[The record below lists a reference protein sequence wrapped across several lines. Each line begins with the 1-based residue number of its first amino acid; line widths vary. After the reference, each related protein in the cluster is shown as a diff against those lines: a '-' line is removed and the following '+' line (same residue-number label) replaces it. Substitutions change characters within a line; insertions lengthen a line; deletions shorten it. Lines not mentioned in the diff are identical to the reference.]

1 MADTPISELILF
13 GGTFDPWTPAHE
25 EIALTLSERP
35 NSLVLVIPSGITRH
49 RTGKKPLFT
58 HEQRLATIH
67 ARVNELLLVARHPS
81 SRIDIFSTEIDI
93 FKNAPKRID
102 PDKYGFIDTVK
113 SIIFNFIRRYHRF
126 TDETKVKFVVGS
138 DEWKDIHKW
147 KNYGELLQIAE
158 PIIVLRGDEKPPE
171 GREYITLPKEFKN
184 TSATEI
190 RQLIKKHMIPFPEYA
205 TSQRIWA
212 ERSRLPEELLTTPIF
227 NVLSCPT
234 PDPQFQAI
242 RVKAPDWVTMIAKHG
257 DNFVLVKQ
265 HRWGIDKD
273 CIEFVTGQVDEGE
286 HPIKAACRELREE
299 TGWIVNNPNDV
310 KYLGSVYTNPAFMT
324 NRMYYF
330 FVDLNLHGEKGEQSL
345 DGHEKI
351 EVIEGNLP
359 INMPALMLAGVHLL
373 ERKINEQ
380 S

>member
-35 NSLVLVIPSGITRH
+35 NSRVLVIPSGITRH

-58 HEQRLATIH
+58 HEQRFATILTRIDEH
-67 ARVNELLLVARHPS
+67 LLVARHPS
-81 SRIDIFSTEIDI
+81 SRIDALSTEIDL
-93 FKNAPKRID
+93 FKKGPGRID
-102 PDKYGFIDTVK
+102 LDKYGFIDTVK
-113 SIIFNFIRRYHRF
+113 MIIYSFIRTYHRF

-147 KNYGELLQIAE
+147 KDYKELLQIAE

-184 TSATEI
+184 TSATTI
-190 RQLIKKHMIPFPEYA
+190 RQLIEKHKIPLSKYV
-205 TSQRIWA
+205 TSQQIWA
-212 ERSRLPEELLTTPIF
+212 ERSHKPVKLLATPIF

-234 PDPQFQAI
+234 SDPKFQAI

-273 CIEFVTGQVDEGE
+273 CTEFVTGQIDEGE
-286 HPIKAACRELREE
+286 HPIEAACRELKEE
-299 TGWIVNNPNDV
+299 TGWTVSADKV
-310 KYLGSVYTNPAFMT
+310 VYLGSVHTNPTFMT

-330 FVDLNLHGEKGEQSL
+330 FVDLNLHGEKGGQSL

-351 EVIEGNLP
+351 EAIEGNLP

-373 ERKINEQ
+373 KRKTNEQ